1 MKIPKS
7 LRILSAVA
15 GGCLLLGSCA
25 VFAANAHVKNAA
37 DNRILTTEQAAQL
50 TDVDC
55 ILVLGCKVKD
65 DGNPSHMLE
74 DRLRRG
80 VELFDADAAPKL
92 LMSGDHGQDEYN
104 EVGTMKTYALDAGV
118 PSSDVFMDHAGF
130 STYESLYRAKEIFG
144 VDKVIV
150 VSQEYHLY
158 RALYIARQMGIDAY
172 GVAADYRTYSG
183 QISRDIREVLARC
196 KDMVTTTFDV
206 PPTYEGDPIPINGDG
221 DITND

>member
-1 MKIPKS
+1 M
-7 LRILSAVA
+7 
-15 GGCLLLGSCA
+15 
-25 VFAANAHVKNAA
+25 
-37 DNRILTTEQAAQL
+37 
-50 TDVDC
+50 
-55 ILVLGCKVKD
+55 
-65 DGNPSHMLE
+65 
-74 DRLRRG
+74 
-80 VELFDADAAPKL
+80 
-92 LMSGDHGQDEYN
+92 
-104 EVGTMKTYALDAGV
+104 
-118 PSSDVFMDHAGF
+118 
-130 STYESLYRAKEIFG
+130 
-144 VDKVIV
+144 DKVIV